1 LVLREID
8 RNTKVLEYFDCG
20 FCHVVEERVTEAGA
34 HEKHAL
40 VEGAGAGSGHGK

>member
-1 LVLREID
+1 LVFREID
-8 RNTKVLEYFDCG
+8 GDAKVLEHLDSG
-20 FCHVVEERVTEAGA
+20 FRHVVEERVTEAGA

>member
-1 LVLREID
+1 LVFREID
-8 RNTKVLEYFDCG
+8 GDAKVLEYFDCS
-20 FCHVVEERVTEAGA
+20 FCHVVEEGITEAGA